1 MTERRRVRLGLAASR
16 LAAIRRAKHRSGR
29 ETHRRRPNPGI
40 VPVRIKTLVPLPQRF
55 VANVIQMAARG
66 VVHSGLCHSEV
77 MSMLRKVGMALLRG
91 VLAVQVWVYR
101 RTKGRLAGSMGGTPV
116 LLLTTTGRKSGASR
130 TRPVGFLPDGERFL
144 VCGSN
149 GGADRSPA
157 WALNL
162 RSHPDATVEVGAR
175 TLSVVATEVTGAE
188 YEDVWARYVAAYP
201 GFAGYRT
208 KTQRHLPIFI
218 LEGRNG

>member
-1 MTERRRVRLGLAASR
+1 M
-16 LAAIRRAKHRSGR
+16 
-29 ETHRRRPNPGI
+29 
-40 VPVRIKTLVPLPQRF
+40 
-55 VANVIQMAARG
+55 
-66 VVHSGLCHSEV
+66 
-77 MSMLRKVGMALLRG
+77 
-91 VLAVQVWVYR
+91 
-101 RTKGRLAGSMGGTPV
+101 
-116 LLLTTTGRKSGASR
+116 LLLTTTGRKSGVNR
-130 TRPVGFLPDGERFL
+130 TRPVGYLPDADQFV

-208 KTQRHLPIFI
+208 KTRRHLPIFI